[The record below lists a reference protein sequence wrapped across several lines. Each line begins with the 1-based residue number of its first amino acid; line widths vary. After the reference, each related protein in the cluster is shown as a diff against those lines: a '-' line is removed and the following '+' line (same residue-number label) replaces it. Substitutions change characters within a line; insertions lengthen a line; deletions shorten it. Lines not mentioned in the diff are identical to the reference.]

1 MRISDW
7 SSDVCSSDL
16 KSARFILQL
25 TRNIEGLRDGKMISY
40 KQFSDQLIPIPKP
53 DEQQKIADCLSS
65 LDEVIAAQGR
75 KVEELEARTRG
86 LMQPL
91 FPREG
96 ETRPRLRFPEFR
108 AAPAR
113 THEKL
118 GETTGRQQGRRG
130 RQQGGERREKRGG

>member
-1 MRISDW
+1 MIRRPPRSTRTDTLFPYTTFFR
-7 SSDVCSSDL
+7 S
-16 KSARFILQL
+16 
-25 TRNIEGLRDGKMISY
+25 RNIEGLRDGKMISY

-75 KVEELEARTRG
+75 KVEELKARKRG
-86 LMQPL
+86 LMQQL

-108 AAPAR
+108 DAPEW
-113 THEKL
+113 TQETL
-118 GETTGRQQGRRG
+118 GEIGRAHV
-130 RQQGGERREKRGG
+130 